1 MTDSRHNVVPD
12 DGMVIISR
20 PFPFSKQGLTAASSD
35 ALTSLQWP
43 VVYIISGKR
52 QAYVGETCNFC
63 QRFDDHIRNPERRT
77 LTEIRVITDGLF
89 NKSATLDIEQSLIRL
104 ISSDDRFKLQNKN
117 AGQSASH
124 NYYQRET
131 YQNILRDIWSKF
143 TELGLA
149 KKSYEDIIN
158 SAMFAYSPYTA
169 LTIEQ
174 NQVCNDILAKINMAL
189 NQNKT
194 ATILVNGAAGTGKT
208 VLAMNMIL
216 KLTSTPSDP
225 IIEETLNADDEIEG
239 VLGFESTL
247 KQKHLKIGFLVP
259 MRSLR
264 ETLKKVFRHV
274 TGSNDMV
281 IGPSDLT
288 KIGGTYD
295 ILFVDET
302 HRLSRYRNIQNRDNY
317 KTTCEAL
324 GLETNS
330 TQLDWVLKKSKI
342 QVMFFDKN
350 QTVRGSDIDPE
361 WIKNRLKESENFSEF
376 NLTTQMRCKGG
387 TPFIEYIDGILE
399 CKNPE
404 RMHASGDFLF
414 EMYENAKD
422 MSENIKALD
431 RSMNLCRMVSGYG
444 WEWKTNSKKKTFDP
458 RITTDFEIDGQE
470 FRWNSNTKGW
480 ILSNNAVNE
489 VGCVH
494 STQGFD
500 LNYVGVIF
508 GPEIDYDPKLNKIT
522 VNRDLFFDVNAKKTM
537 TDEEVKTYVLNAY
550 RVLLTRGIHGC
561 LIYVYNNNLRDYM
574 RQFVDIHQ
582 DSTTSVT

>member
-1 MTDSRHNVVPD
+1 
-12 DGMVIISR
+12 MVIVSR
-20 PFPFSKQGLTAASSD
+20 PFPFTKQGLMAASSD

-77 LTEIRVITDGLF
+77 LTEVRVITDGLF

-131 YQNILRDIWSKF
+131 YQNILRDIWGKF

-216 KLTSTPSDP
+216 KLISTPSDP
-225 IIEETLNADDEIEG
+225 IIEETLNTDDEIEG
-239 VLGFESTL
+239 VLDFESTL

-264 ETLKKVFRHV
+264 DTLKKVFKHATNR
-274 TGSNDMV
+274 NDFI
-281 IGPSDLT
+281 IGPSDLK
-288 KIGGTYD
+288 KISGAYD

-317 KTTCEAL
+317 KTTCRDL

-350 QTVRGSDIDPE
+350 QTVRGSDIDPKE
-361 WIKNRLKESENFSEF
+361 IRKRLEDSNNFSEF
-376 NLTTQMRCKGG
+376 ALTTQMRSVFRIQD
-387 TPFIEYIDGILE
+387 TALRMRSA
-399 CKNPE
+399 NSE
-404 RMHASGDFLF
+404 RKSSPVRF
-414 EMYENAKD
+414 
-422 MSENIKALD
+422 
-431 RSMNLCRMVSGYG
+431 
-444 WEWKTNSKKKTFDP
+444 P
-458 RITTDFEIDGQE
+458 
-470 FRWNSNTKGW
+470 
-480 ILSNNAVNE
+480 
-489 VGCVH
+489 
-494 STQGFD
+494 ST
-500 LNYVGVIF
+500 
-508 GPEIDYDPKLNKIT
+508 
-522 VNRDLFFDVNAKKTM
+522 RTM
-537 TDEEVKTYVLNAY
+537 
-550 RVLLTRGIHGC
+550 
-561 LIYVYNNNLRDYM
+561 M
-574 RQFVDIHQ
+574 
-582 DSTTSVT
+582 